1 LSTSAASQTSF
12 AGKTV
17 CVDQYASAS
26 VISDILTGL
35 NARLASAKQNGLTIT
50 VKNPQGDAA
59 TEATIA
65 QQYVSGGCSVLVPVG
80 TAAAELY
87 ANQTKTIPI
96 VFAASS
102 TPVQAKLV
110 KSLTAPGGNV
120 TGVSDVLP
128 INAEIDAMKQVMPN
142 LKSVGLI
149 WTLGDP
155 AGDADAQ
162 QAKTRLAAD
171 GLTAVDATI
180 TSAADITQAVES
192 LHGKVQAIYLPGD
205 TKVIGAAGGIV
216 KTAEADNL
224 PVFGATSSTVQ
235 AGGILAGSYDYV
247 TVGKQVG
254 DLVLKVLGGA
264 HPATTPVLL
273 PPVHGFDLNTT
284 EAAKLGLTIP
294 SGLLAEATHKY

>member
-1 LSTSAASQTSF
+1 MHTRTGTAVATIALLGLFVSACTSSKGGGPAGSNRASGSLAGSASSAGPTSYV
-12 AGKTV
+12 GKSV
-17 CVDQYASAS
+17 CVDQYATAS

-35 NARLASAKQNGLTIT
+35 NSSLAAAKQAGLTIT

-65 QQYVSGGCSVLVPVG
+65 QQYVSGGCAVLVPVG

-87 ANQTKTIPI
+87 ANETKSIPI

-128 INAEIDAMKQVMPN
+128 INAEIDAMKQVMPSI
-142 LKSVGLI
+142 KKVGLI

-162 QAKTRLAAD
+162 QAKAHLAAD
-171 GLTAVDATI
+171 GLSSVDATI
-180 TSAADITQAVES
+180 TSAADVTQAVES
-192 LHGKVQAIYLPGD
+192 LNGKVQAIYLPGD
-205 TKVIGAAGGIV
+205 TKVIGAAAGIV
-216 KTAEADNL
+216 KTAEADKL

-247 TVGKQVG
+247 TV
-254 DLVLKVLGGA
+254 
-264 HPATTPVLL
+264 
-273 PPVHGFDLNTT
+273 
-284 EAAKLGLTIP
+284 
-294 SGLLAEATHKY
+294 